1 MLKRMLP
8 KTLLGRSIAI
18 VVAPVVFLQII
29 LAIVFFDNHWDS
41 VTRRLSLGIAG
52 DISMVIRLLDGADE
66 AGKTEVLGLART
78 YLDLDAAVIPQE
90 VLPPSITRNQPVF
103 NIPDRMLH
111 RALGERLFRPYAI
124 DTANFGD
131 RVQILVQ
138 LPEGVL
144 RILTSRKRLDSTTTT
159 IFVLWMV
166 GSSLILLGIAIVF
179 LRNQMRPIYRL
190 ADMADALG
198 KGREVADVRPSG
210 ATEIRMA
217 TRAFMAM
224 RDRLRR
230 SVEQR
235 TEMLAGVSHDLRT
248 PLTRVKLELALVG
261 NQIDV
266 SNIESDIRSMEQ
278 MIEEYLSFA
287 RGQDVERPVHTD
299 LAALLREVTEEAY
312 RQGHSVALNTGDNL
326 AIPIRPNALKRCLTN
341 LIENAMHY
349 AASGTD
355 APAHVEIAATR
366 HPTFVEITIDDSG
379 PGIAA
384 EYRDEAFK
392 AFSRLDSA
400 RRSDTAGV
408 GLGLT
413 IARDVARSH
422 GGDLTLHDSPLG
434 GLRAL
439 IRLPV

>member
-1 MLKRMLP
+1 VIKRFLP

-18 VVAPVVFLQII
+18 VVAPVVLLQVI
-29 LAIVFFDNHWDS
+29 LAIVFFDNHWDT
-41 VTRRLSLGIAG
+41 VTRRLSLGVAG
-52 DISMVIRLLDGADE
+52 DIALVIRLLSEADDT
-66 AGKTEVLGLART
+66 GKAAVLDMART
-78 YLDLDAAVIPQE
+78 YLDIDGAVIPQE
-90 VLPPSITRNQPVF
+90 VLPPSVTRNQPVF

-111 RALGERLFRPYAI
+111 QALGERLFRPYAI

-144 RILTSRKRLDSTTTT
+144 RVLTSRKRLDSTTTT

-166 GSSLILLGIAIVF
+166 GSSLILLGIAIIF
-179 LRNQMRPIYRL
+179 LRNQLRPIHRL

-210 ATEIRMA
+210 ASEIRLA

-248 PLTRVKLELALVG
+248 PLTRVKLELALID
-261 NQIDV
+261 NQVDV
-266 SNIESDIRSMEQ
+266 TNIEADIRSMEL

-287 RGQDVERPVHTD
+287 RGQEAEAPANTD
-299 LAALLREVTEEAY
+299 LAELLQEVVENAH
-312 RQGHSVALNTGDNL
+312 RQGHQVALTLGDNL
-326 AIPIRPNALKRCLTN
+326 VMPVRPNAVRRCLTN
-341 LIENAMHY
+341 LIDNAVFY
-349 AASGTD
+349 TEAAGG
-355 APAHVEIAATR
+355 PARVEIDAVR
-366 HPTFVEITIDDSG
+366 EPPFIQITVDDNG
-379 PGIAA
+379 PGIAP
-384 EYRDEAFK
+384 ERRDEAFK
-392 AFSRLDSA
+392 AFSRLDAA
-400 RRSDTAGV
+400 RRPDTAGV

-413 IARDVARSH
+413 IARDIARSH
-422 GGDLTLHDSPLG
+422 GGDLSLQESPAG

>member
-1 MLKRMLP
+1 MIKRFLP

-18 VVAPVVFLQII
+18 VVAPVVLLQVI
-29 LAIVFFDNHWDS
+29 LAIVFFDNHWDT
-41 VTRRLSLGIAG
+41 VTRRLSLGVAG
-52 DISMVIRLLDGADE
+52 DIALVIRLLSEADDT
-66 AGKTEVLGLART
+66 GKAAVLDMART
-78 YLDLDAAVIPQE
+78 YLDIDGAVIPQE
-90 VLPPSITRNQPVF
+90 VLPPSVTRNQPVF

-111 RALGERLFRPYAI
+111 QALGERLFRPYAI

-144 RILTSRKRLDSTTTT
+144 RVLTSRKRLDSTTTT

-166 GSSLILLGIAIVF
+166 GSSLILLGIAIIF
-179 LRNQMRPIYRL
+179 LRNQLRPIHRL

-210 ATEIRMA
+210 ASEIRLA

-248 PLTRVKLELALVG
+248 PLTRVKLELALID
-261 NQIDV
+261 NQVDV
-266 SNIESDIRSMEQ
+266 TNIEADIRSMEL

-287 RGQDVERPVHTD
+287 RGQEAEAPANTD
-299 LAALLREVTEEAY
+299 LAELLQEVVENAH
-312 RQGHSVALNTGDNL
+312 RQGHQVALTLGDNL
-326 AIPIRPNALKRCLTN
+326 VMPVRPNAVRRCLTN
-341 LIENAMHY
+341 LIDNAVFY
-349 AASGTD
+349 TEAAGG
-355 APAHVEIAATR
+355 PARVEIDAVR
-366 HPTFVEITIDDSG
+366 QPTFIQITVDDNG
-379 PGIAA
+379 PGIAP
-384 EYRDEAFK
+384 ERRDEAFK
-392 AFSRLDSA
+392 AFSRLDAA
-400 RRSDTAGV
+400 RRPDTAGV

-413 IARDVARSH
+413 IARDIARSH
-422 GGDLTLHDSPLG
+422 GGDLSLQESPAG

>member
-1 MLKRMLP
+1 MLKRFLP

-18 VVAPVVFLQII
+18 VVAPVVLLQII
-29 LAIVFFDNHWDS
+29 LAIVFFDNHWDT

-52 DISMVIRLLDGADE
+52 DISLIIRLLEDADE
-66 AGKTEVLGLART
+66 PGRARVMTLART
-78 YLDLDAAVIPQE
+78 FLDMDAAVIPQE
-90 VLPPSITRNQPVF
+90 VLPPSVTRNQPVF
-103 NIPDRMLH
+103 NIPDRMLYQ
-111 RALGERLFRPYAI
+111 ALGERLFRPYAI

-131 RVQILVQ
+131 QVLILVQ

-144 RILTSRKRLDSTTTT
+144 RVLTSRKRLDSTTTT
-159 IFVLWMV
+159 IFVLWMI

-179 LRNQMRPIYRL
+179 LRNQMRPIHRL

-210 ATEIRMA
+210 ASEIRLA

-248 PLTRVKLELALVG
+248 PLTRVKLELALIGKQV
-261 NQIDV
+261 DV
-266 SNIESDIRSMEQ
+266 SNIEADIRSMEQ

-287 RGQDVERPVHTD
+287 RGQESERPETRD
-299 LAALLREVTEEAY
+299 LNGLLEEVVDDAR
-312 RQGHSVALNTGDNL
+312 RQGRDVALSANGNL
-326 AIPIRPNALKRCLTN
+326 AMPIRPNAFKRCITN
-341 LIENAMHY
+341 LVENAVRY
-349 AASGTD
+349 AGADETR
-355 APAHVEIAATR
+355 PAHVEIAAAR
-366 HPTFVEITIDDSG
+366 HPDFVEICVDDNG
-379 PGIAA
+379 PGIPA
-384 EYRDEAFK
+384 ERRDEAFK
-392 AFSRLDSA
+392 AFSRLDES
-400 RRSDTAGV
+400 RRQDKAGV

-413 IARDVARSH
+413 IARDIARSH
-422 GGDLTLHDSPLG
+422 GGDLTLLDAPIG

>member
-1 MLKRMLP
+1 MIKRFLP

-18 VVAPVVFLQII
+18 VVAPVVLLQVI
-29 LAIVFFDNHWDS
+29 LAIVFFDNHWDT
-41 VTRRLSLGIAG
+41 VTRRLSLGVAG
-52 DISMVIRLLDGADE
+52 DIALVIRLLSEADDT
-66 AGKTEVLGLART
+66 GKAAVLDMART
-78 YLDLDAAVIPQE
+78 YLDIDGAVIPQE
-90 VLPPSITRNQPVF
+90 VLPPSVTRNQPVF

-111 RALGERLFRPYAI
+111 QALGERLFRPYAI

-144 RILTSRKRLDSTTTT
+144 RVLTSRKRLDSTTTT

-166 GSSLILLGIAIVF
+166 GSSLILLGIAIIF
-179 LRNQMRPIYRL
+179 LRNQLRPIHRL

-210 ATEIRMA
+210 ASEIRLA

-248 PLTRVKLELALVG
+248 PLTRVKLELALID
-261 NQIDV
+261 NQVDV
-266 SNIESDIRSMEQ
+266 TNIEADIRSMEL

-287 RGQDVERPVHTD
+287 RGQEAEAPANTD
-299 LAALLREVTEEAY
+299 LAELLQEVVENAH
-312 RQGHSVALNTGDNL
+312 RQGHQVALTLGDNL
-326 AIPIRPNALKRCLTN
+326 VMPVRPNAVRRCLTN
-341 LIENAMHY
+341 LVDNAVFY
-349 AASGTD
+349 TEAAGG
-355 APAHVEIAATR
+355 PARVEINAVR
-366 HPTFVEITIDDSG
+366 QPTFIQISVDDNG
-379 PGIAA
+379 PGIAP
-384 EYRDEAFK
+384 ERRDEAFK
-392 AFSRLDSA
+392 AFSRLDAA
-400 RRSDTAGV
+400 RRPDTAGV

-413 IARDVARSH
+413 IARDIARSH
-422 GGDLTLHDSPLG
+422 GGDLSLQESPAG

>member
-1 MLKRMLP
+1 MLKRFLP
-8 KTLLGRSIAI
+8 KTLLGRSIVI
-18 VVAPVVFLQII
+18 VVAPVVLLQII
-29 LAIVFFDNHWDS
+29 LAIVFFDNHWDT
-41 VTRRLSLGIAG
+41 VTRRLSLGVAG
-52 DISMVIRLLDGADE
+52 DIALMIRLLDGADD
-66 AGKTEVLGLART
+66 AAQAQILGLART
-78 YLDLDAAVIPQE
+78 YLDIDAGVIPQE
-90 VLPPSITRNQPVF
+90 VLPPSVTRNQPVF
-103 NIPDRMLH
+103 NIPDRMLY

-138 LPEGVL
+138 LPDGVL

-198 KGREVADVRPSG
+198 KGREAGDIRPSG
-210 ATEIRMA
+210 ASEIRLA

-248 PLTRVKLELALVG
+248 PLTRVKLELALIGKQV
-261 NQIDV
+261 DV
-266 SNIESDIRSMEQ
+266 TNIEADIRSMEQ

-287 RGQDVERPVHTD
+287 RGQDTERPVATD
-299 LAALLREVTEEAY
+299 VTALLGEVVDEAH
-312 RQGHSVALNTGDNL
+312 RQGHDVTLKAASNL
-326 AIPIRPNALKRCLTN
+326 AMPIRPNAFKRCLTN
-341 LIENAMHY
+341 LIDNAMHY
-349 AASGTD
+349 GTPGTGAA
-355 APAHVEIAATR
+355 ARVEIGATR
-366 HPTFVEITIDDSG
+366 FPTFVEITVDDNG
-379 PGIAA
+379 PGIAP
-384 EYRDEAFK
+384 ELRDDAFK
-392 AFSRLDSA
+392 AFSRLDDA
-400 RRSDTAGV
+400 RRSGAGGV

-413 IARDVARSH
+413 IARDVVRSH
-422 GGDLTLHDSPLG
+422 GGDLTLDDSPLG
-434 GLRAL
+434 GLRARL
-439 IRLPV
+439 RLPI

>member
-1 MLKRMLP
+1 VIKRFLP
-8 KTLLGRSIAI
+8 KTLLGRSVAI
-18 VVAPVVFLQII
+18 VVAPVVLLQVI
-29 LAIVFFDNHWDS
+29 LAIVFFDNHWDT
-41 VTRRLSLGIAG
+41 VTRRLSLGVAG
-52 DISMVIRLLDGADE
+52 DISLVIRLLSEADE
-66 AGKTEVLGLART
+66 AERNRVLDMART
-78 YLDLDAAVIPQE
+78 YLDIDGALIPQE
-90 VLPPSITRNQPVF
+90 VLPPSVTRNQPVF
-103 NIPDRMLH
+103 NIPDRMLY

-138 LPEGVL
+138 LPDGVL
-144 RILTSRKRLDSTTTT
+144 RVLTSRKRLDSTTTT

-166 GSSLILLGIAIVF
+166 GSSLILLGIAIIF
-179 LRNQMRPIYRL
+179 LRNQMRPIHRL

-210 ATEIRMA
+210 ASEIRMA

-248 PLTRVKLELALVG
+248 PLTRVKLELALID
-261 NQIDV
+261 NQVDV
-266 SNIESDIRSMEQ
+266 SNIEADIRSMEL

-287 RGQDVERPVHTD
+287 RGQEAEAPVNTD
-299 LAALLREVTEEAY
+299 LATLLQEVVENAH
-312 RQGHSVALNTGDNL
+312 RQNHQVDLAVGDNL
-326 AIPIRPNALKRCLTN
+326 TMPVRPNAFRRCLTN
-341 LIENAMHY
+341 LIDNAVFY
-349 AASGTD
+349 TEAAGG
-355 APAHVEIAATR
+355 PAKVEITALR
-366 HPTFVEITIDDSG
+366 QPTFVQITVDDNG
-379 PGIAA
+379 PGIAP
-384 EYRDEAFK
+384 ERRDEAFK

-400 RRSDTAGV
+400 RRPDTAGV

-413 IARDVARSH
+413 IARDIARSH
-422 GGDLTLHDSPLG
+422 GGDLSLQESPAG

>member
-52 DISMVIRLLDGADE
+52 DISMVIRLLDGANE
-66 AGKTEVLGLART
+66 AKKAEVLGLART

-210 ATEIRMA
+210 ATEIRLA

-287 RGQDVERPVHTD
+287 RGQDVERPVNTD
-299 LAALLREVTEEAY
+299 IAALLREVTDEAH
-312 RQGHSVALNTGDNL
+312 RQGHSVALHTGDNL
-326 AIPIRPNALKRCLTN
+326 AIPIRPNAFKRCLTN

-349 AASGTD
+349 AVSGTD
-355 APAHVEIAATR
+355 APPRVEIAAIR
-366 HPTFVEITIDDSG
+366 HPAFVEITVDDSG

>member
-210 ATEIRMA
+210 ATEIRMG
-217 TRAFMAM
+217 TRAFVAM

-248 PLTRVKLELALVG
+248 PLTRVK
-261 NQIDV
+261 
-266 SNIESDIRSMEQ
+266 
-278 MIEEYLSFA
+278 
-287 RGQDVERPVHTD
+287 
-299 LAALLREVTEEAY
+299 
-312 RQGHSVALNTGDNL
+312 
-326 AIPIRPNALKRCLTN
+326 
-341 LIENAMHY
+341 
-349 AASGTD
+349 
-355 APAHVEIAATR
+355 
-366 HPTFVEITIDDSG
+366 
-379 PGIAA
+379 
-384 EYRDEAFK
+384 
-392 AFSRLDSA
+392 
-400 RRSDTAGV
+400 
-408 GLGLT
+408 
-413 IARDVARSH
+413 
-422 GGDLTLHDSPLG
+422 
-434 GLRAL
+434 
-439 IRLPV
+439 

>member
-1 MLKRMLP
+1 MIKRFLP

-18 VVAPVVFLQII
+18 VVAPVVLLQVI
-29 LAIVFFDNHWDS
+29 LAIVFFDNHWDT
-41 VTRRLSLGIAG
+41 VTRRLSLGVAG
-52 DISMVIRLLDGADE
+52 DIALVIRLLSEADDT
-66 AGKTEVLGLART
+66 GKAAVLDMART
-78 YLDLDAAVIPQE
+78 YLDIDGAVIPQE
-90 VLPPSITRNQPVF
+90 VLPPSVTRNQPVF

-111 RALGERLFRPYAI
+111 QALGERLFRPYAI

-144 RILTSRKRLDSTTTT
+144 RVLTSRKRLDSTTTT

-166 GSSLILLGIAIVF
+166 GSSLILLGIAIIF
-179 LRNQMRPIYRL
+179 LRNQLRPIHRL

-210 ATEIRMA
+210 ASEIRLA

-248 PLTRVKLELALVG
+248 PLTRVKLELALID
-261 NQIDV
+261 NQVDV
-266 SNIESDIRSMEQ
+266 TNIEADIRSMEL

-287 RGQDVERPVHTD
+287 RGQEAEAPANTD
-299 LAALLREVTEEAY
+299 LAELLQEVVENAH
-312 RQGHSVALNTGDNL
+312 RQGHQVALTLGDNL
-326 AIPIRPNALKRCLTN
+326 VMPVRPNAVRRCLTN
-341 LIENAMHY
+341 LIDNAVFY
-349 AASGTD
+349 TEAAGG
-355 APAHVEIAATR
+355 PARVEIDAVR
-366 HPTFVEITIDDSG
+366 EPPFIQITVDDNG
-379 PGIAA
+379 PGIAP
-384 EYRDEAFK
+384 ERRDEAFK
-392 AFSRLDSA
+392 AFSRLDAA
-400 RRSDTAGV
+400 RRPDTAGV

-413 IARDVARSH
+413 IARDIARSH
-422 GGDLTLHDSPLG
+422 GGDLSLQESPAG

>member
-1 MLKRMLP
+1 VIKRFLP
-8 KTLLGRSIAI
+8 KTLLGRSVAI
-18 VVAPVVFLQII
+18 VVAPVVLLQVI
-29 LAIVFFDNHWDS
+29 LAIVFFDNHWDT
-41 VTRRLSLGIAG
+41 VTRRLSLGVAG
-52 DISMVIRLLDGADE
+52 DISLVIRLLSEADD
-66 AGKTEVLGLART
+66 AGKIAVLDMART
-78 YLDLDAAVIPQE
+78 YLDIDGAVIPQE
-90 VLPPSITRNQPVF
+90 VLPPSVTRNQPVF

-111 RALGERLFRPYAI
+111 QALGERLFRPYAI

-138 LPEGVL
+138 LPDGVL
-144 RILTSRKRLDSTTTT
+144 RVHTSRKRLDSTTTT

-166 GSSLILLGIAIVF
+166 GSSLILLGIAIIF
-179 LRNQMRPIYRL
+179 LRNQMRPIHRL

-210 ATEIRMA
+210 ASEIRLA

-248 PLTRVKLELALVG
+248 PLTRVKLELAMIDTRV
-261 NQIDV
+261 DV
-266 SNIESDIRSMEQ
+266 SNIEADIRSMEQ

-287 RGQDVERPVHTD
+287 RGQEAETPANTD
-299 LAALLREVTEEAY
+299 LAELLQEVVEDAH
-312 RQGHSVALNTGDNL
+312 RQGHNVSLTLGDNL
-326 AIPIRPNALKRCLTN
+326 TMPVRPNALRRCLTN
-341 LIENAMHY
+341 LIDNAVFY
-349 AASGTD
+349 TEAAGG
-355 APAHVEIAATR
+355 PARVEISAMR
-366 HPTFVEITIDDSG
+366 QPTFVEITVDDNG
-379 PGIAA
+379 PGIAP
-384 EYRDEAFK
+384 ERRDEAFK

-400 RRSDTAGV
+400 RRPDTAGV

-413 IARDVARSH
+413 IARDIARSH
-422 GGDLTLHDSPLG
+422 GGDLSLQDAPAG

-439 IRLPV
+439 IHLPV

>member
-1 MLKRMLP
+1 MIKRFLP

-18 VVAPVVFLQII
+18 VVAPVVLLQVI
-29 LAIVFFDNHWDS
+29 LAIVFFDNHWDT
-41 VTRRLSLGIAG
+41 VTRRLSLGVAG
-52 DISMVIRLLDGADE
+52 DIALVIRLLSEADDT
-66 AGKTEVLGLART
+66 GKAAVLDMART
-78 YLDLDAAVIPQE
+78 YLDIDGAVIPQE
-90 VLPPSITRNQPVF
+90 VLPPSVTRNQPVF

-111 RALGERLFRPYAI
+111 QALGERLFRPYAI

-144 RILTSRKRLDSTTTT
+144 RVLTSRKRLDSTTTT

-166 GSSLILLGIAIVF
+166 GSSLILLGIAIIF
-179 LRNQMRPIYRL
+179 LRNQLRPIHRL

-210 ATEIRMA
+210 ASEIRLA

-248 PLTRVKLELALVG
+248 PLTRVKLELALID
-261 NQIDV
+261 NQVDV
-266 SNIESDIRSMEQ
+266 TNIEADIRSMEL

-287 RGQDVERPVHTD
+287 RGQEAEAPANTD
-299 LAALLREVTEEAY
+299 LAELLQEVVENAH
-312 RQGHSVALNTGDNL
+312 RQGHQVALTLGDNL
-326 AIPIRPNALKRCLTN
+326 VMPVRPNAVRRCLTN
-341 LIENAMHY
+341 LIDNAVFY
-349 AASGTD
+349 TEAAGG
-355 APAHVEIAATR
+355 PARVEINAVR
-366 HPTFVEITIDDSG
+366 EPPFIQITVDDNG
-379 PGIAA
+379 PGIAP
-384 EYRDEAFK
+384 ERRDEAFK
-392 AFSRLDSA
+392 AFSRLDAA
-400 RRSDTAGV
+400 RRPDTAGV

-413 IARDVARSH
+413 IARDIARSH
-422 GGDLTLHDSPLG
+422 GGDLSLQESPAG

>member
-1 MLKRMLP
+1 MIKRFLP

-18 VVAPVVFLQII
+18 VVAPVVLLQVI
-29 LAIVFFDNHWDS
+29 LAIVFFDNHWDT
-41 VTRRLSLGIAG
+41 VTRRLSLGVAG
-52 DISMVIRLLDGADE
+52 DIALVIRLLSEADDT
-66 AGKTEVLGLART
+66 GKAAVLDMART
-78 YLDLDAAVIPQE
+78 YLDIDGAVIPQE
-90 VLPPSITRNQPVF
+90 VLPPSVTRNQPVF

-111 RALGERLFRPYAI
+111 QALGERLFRPYAI

-144 RILTSRKRLDSTTTT
+144 RVLTSRKRLDSTTTT

-166 GSSLILLGIAIVF
+166 GSSLILLGIAIIF
-179 LRNQMRPIYRL
+179 LRNQMRPIHRL

-210 ATEIRMA
+210 ASEIRLA

-248 PLTRVKLELALVG
+248 PLTRVKLELALID
-261 NQIDV
+261 NQVDV
-266 SNIESDIRSMEQ
+266 TNIEADIRSMEL

-287 RGQDVERPVHTD
+287 RGQEAEAPANTD
-299 LAALLREVTEEAY
+299 LAELLQEVVENAH
-312 RQGHSVALNTGDNL
+312 RQGHQVALTLGDNL
-326 AIPIRPNALKRCLTN
+326 VMPVRPNAVRRCLTN
-341 LIENAMHY
+341 LIDNAVFY
-349 AASGTD
+349 TEAAGG
-355 APAHVEIAATR
+355 PARVEIDAVR
-366 HPTFVEITIDDSG
+366 EPPFIQITVDDNG
-379 PGIAA
+379 PGIAP
-384 EYRDEAFK
+384 ERRDEAFK
-392 AFSRLDSA
+392 AFSRLDAA
-400 RRSDTAGV
+400 RRPDTAGV

-413 IARDVARSH
+413 IARDIARSH
-422 GGDLTLHDSPLG
+422 GGDLSLQESPAG

>member
-1 MLKRMLP
+1 VIKRFLP

-18 VVAPVVFLQII
+18 VVAPVVLLQVI
-29 LAIVFFDNHWDS
+29 LAIVFFDNHWDT
-41 VTRRLSLGIAG
+41 VTRRLSLGVAG
-52 DISMVIRLLDGADE
+52 DIALVIRLLSEADDT
-66 AGKTEVLGLART
+66 GKAAVLDMART
-78 YLDLDAAVIPQE
+78 YLDIDGAVIPQE
-90 VLPPSITRNQPVF
+90 VLPPSVTRNQPVF

-111 RALGERLFRPYAI
+111 QALGERLFRPYAI

-144 RILTSRKRLDSTTTT
+144 RVLTSRKRLDSTTTT

-166 GSSLILLGIAIVF
+166 GSSLILLGIAIIF
-179 LRNQMRPIYRL
+179 LRNQLRPIHRL

-210 ATEIRMA
+210 ASEIRLA

-248 PLTRVKLELALVG
+248 PLTRVKLELALID
-261 NQIDV
+261 NQVDV
-266 SNIESDIRSMEQ
+266 TNIEADIRSMEL

-287 RGQDVERPVHTD
+287 RGQEAEAPANTD
-299 LAALLREVTEEAY
+299 LAELLQEVVENAH
-312 RQGHSVALNTGDNL
+312 RQGHQVALTLGDNL
-326 AIPIRPNALKRCLTN
+326 VMPVRPNAVRRCLTN
-341 LIENAMHY
+341 LIDNAVFY
-349 AASGTD
+349 TEAAGG
-355 APAHVEIAATR
+355 PARVEIDAVR
-366 HPTFVEITIDDSG
+366 ESPFIQITVDDNG
-379 PGIAA
+379 PGIAP
-384 EYRDEAFK
+384 ERRDEAFK
-392 AFSRLDSA
+392 AFSRLDAA
-400 RRSDTAGV
+400 RRPDTAGV

-413 IARDVARSH
+413 IARDIARSH
-422 GGDLTLHDSPLG
+422 GGDLSLQESPAG

>member
-1 MLKRMLP
+1 MLKRFLP
-8 KTLLGRSIAI
+8 KTLLGRSIVI
-18 VVAPVVFLQII
+18 VVAPVVLLQVI
-29 LAIVFFDNHWDS
+29 LAIVFFDNHWDT

-52 DISMVIRLLDGADE
+52 DISLIIRLLEDADE
-66 AGKTEVLGLART
+66 AQQAQIMGLART
-78 YLDLDAAVIPQE
+78 FLDMDAAVIPQE
-90 VLPPSITRNQPVF
+90 VLPPSVTRNQPVF
-103 NIPDRMLH
+103 NIPDRMLY

-131 RVQILVQ
+131 QVLILVQ

-144 RILTSRKRLDSTTTT
+144 RVLTSRKRLDSTTTT
-159 IFVLWMV
+159 IFVMWMI

-179 LRNQMRPIYRL
+179 LRNQMRPIHRL

-217 TRAFMAM
+217 TRAFLAT

-248 PLTRVKLELALVG
+248 PLTRVKLELALMGDKV
-261 NQIDV
+261 DV
-266 SNIESDIRSMEQ
+266 SNIEGDIRSMEQ

-287 RGQDVERPVHTD
+287 RGQESERPVTSD
-299 LAALLREVTEEAY
+299 LNALLTEIVDDAK
-312 RQGHSVALNTGDNL
+312 RQGRDVVFDPGGPLSMPV
-326 AIPIRPNALKRCLTN
+326 RPNAFRRCITN
-341 LIENAMHY
+341 LIDNAVHY
-349 AASGTD
+349 AGATGTQ
-355 APAHVEIAATR
+355 PAHVEIASRR
-366 HPTFVEITIDDSG
+366 HADFVEITVDDNG
-379 PGIAA
+379 PGIPM
-384 EYRDEAFK
+384 ERRDEAFK
-392 AFSRLDSA
+392 AFSRLDES
-400 RRSDTAGV
+400 RRADTAGV

-413 IARDVARSH
+413 IARDIARSH
-422 GGDLTLHDSPLG
+422 GGDLTLLDAPLG

>member
-1 MLKRMLP
+1 VIKRFLP

-18 VVAPVVFLQII
+18 VVAPVVLLQVI
-29 LAIVFFDNHWDS
+29 LAIVFFDNHWDT
-41 VTRRLSLGIAG
+41 VTRRLSLGVAG
-52 DISMVIRLLDGADE
+52 DIALVIRLLSEADDT
-66 AGKTEVLGLART
+66 GKAAVLDMART
-78 YLDLDAAVIPQE
+78 YLDIDGAVIPQE
-90 VLPPSITRNQPVF
+90 VLPPSVTRNQPVF

-111 RALGERLFRPYAI
+111 QALGERLFRPYAI

-144 RILTSRKRLDSTTTT
+144 RVLTSRKRLDSTTTT

-166 GSSLILLGIAIVF
+166 GSSLILLGIAIIF
-179 LRNQMRPIYRL
+179 LRNQLRPIHRL

-210 ATEIRMA
+210 ASEIRLA

-248 PLTRVKLELALVG
+248 PLTRVKLELALID
-261 NQIDV
+261 NQVDV
-266 SNIESDIRSMEQ
+266 TNIEADIRSMEL

-287 RGQDVERPVHTD
+287 RGQEAEAPANTD
-299 LAALLREVTEEAY
+299 LAELLQEVVENAH
-312 RQGHSVALNTGDNL
+312 RQGHQVALTLGDNL
-326 AIPIRPNALKRCLTN
+326 VMPVRPNAVRRCLTN
-341 LIENAMHY
+341 LIDNAVFY
-349 AASGTD
+349 TEAAGG
-355 APAHVEIAATR
+355 PARVEINAVR
-366 HPTFVEITIDDSG
+366 EPPFIQITVDDNG
-379 PGIAA
+379 PGIAP
-384 EYRDEAFK
+384 ERRDEAFK
-392 AFSRLDSA
+392 AFSRLDAA
-400 RRSDTAGV
+400 RRPDTAGV

-413 IARDVARSH
+413 IARDIARSH
-422 GGDLTLHDSPLG
+422 GGDLSLQESPAG

>member
-8 KTLLGRSIAI
+8 KTLLGRSIVI
-18 VVAPVVFLQII
+18 VVAPVVLLQVI
-29 LAIVFFDNHWDS
+29 LAIVFFDNHWDT
-41 VTRRLSLGIAG
+41 VTRRLSLGVAG
-52 DISMVIRLLDGADE
+52 DIALMIRLLDGADD
-66 AGKTEVLGLART
+66 ATQAQILGLART
-78 YLDLDAAVIPQE
+78 YLDIDAGVIPQE
-90 VLPPSITRNQPVF
+90 VLPPSVTRNQPVF

-138 LPEGVL
+138 LPDGVL

-198 KGREVADVRPSG
+198 KGREAGDIRPSG
-210 ATEIRMA
+210 ASEIRLA

-224 RDRLRR
+224 RDRLKR

-248 PLTRVKLELALVG
+248 PLTRVKLELALIGKQV
-261 NQIDV
+261 DV
-266 SNIESDIRSMEQ
+266 TNIEADIRSMEQ

-287 RGQDVERPVHTD
+287 RGQDAERPIQSDV
-299 LAALLREVTEEAY
+299 AVLLGEVVEEAH
-312 RQGHSVALNTGDNL
+312 RQGHDVTLTVGPNL
-326 AIPIRPNALKRCLTN
+326 AMPIRPNAFKRCLTN
-341 LIENAMHY
+341 LIDNAMHHGVPG
-349 AASGTD
+349 SGG
-355 APAHVEIAATR
+355 AAHVEIGATR
-366 HPTFVEITIDDSG
+366 YPTHVEVTIDDNG
-379 PGIAA
+379 PGIPAPL
-384 EYRDEAFK
+384 RDDAFK
-392 AFSRLDSA
+392 AFSRLDDA
-400 RRSDTAGV
+400 RRTDTGGV

-413 IARDVARSH
+413 IARDVVRSH
-422 GGDLTLHDSPLG
+422 GGDLILEDSPLG

-439 IRLPV
+439 LRLPI